1 MQTKLHDVAV
11 VPSLSH
17 VHLFAYDVAV
27 VPSLSHVHLFAY
39 RALQHPWLPCLSLS
53 PRVGSNSRPLSW
65 WFYLTILSYAIL
77 FFWFQFFPASGFFP
91 MSLLFIR
98 WPKYWNFSISLSN
111 EYSGLISFRIDWLDL
126 AVQGTLTQESSP
138 APQFKGINFSALSL
152 PYGLTLTTIH
162 VYWKSHSFDY
172 MDFGSEVMSLL
183 FNMLSSFAIA
193 FLPRIK
199 CYLT

>member
-1 MQTKLHDVAV
+1 MQQNEGMCTLLSLLFSCSV
-11 VPSLSH
+11 VTNSLWPHELQHTRLPCPSLTPGVCS
-17 VHLFAYDVAV
+17 D
-27 VPSLSHVHLFAY
+27 
-39 RALQHPWLPCLSLS
+39 CC
-53 PRVGSNSRPLSW
+53 PLSW
-65 WFYLTILSYAIL
+65 WCHPTISSCVTS
-77 FFWFQFFPASGFFP
+77 FSSNHQSFPSIRVFSNELAFH
-91 MSLLFIR
+91 LR
-98 WPKYWNFSISLSN
+98 WPSYWSFSISPSN

-126 AVQGTLTQESSP
+126 AVQGTLSQESSP

-172 MDFGSEVMSLL
+172 MYFGSEVMSLL